1 MKQFYVSGL
10 EPNEVVTTSFLV
22 VQKEIRQKK
31 TGESYLSLILAD
43 RTGEVEAKM
52 WDNVTEVMD
61 TFEKDDFIK
70 VKGVA
75 QLYQNRSQFTIH
87 KLRRLDESEAD
98 SSDFFPCSAR
108 DPEDMFTELR
118 ATIAGIGNV
127 HLRALLEAI
136 FADPSIA
143 EPYKLAPA
151 AKAIHHAWRSGLI
164 EHVLSLCALCRVTA
178 EHYGNV
184 DIDLLLTGAILHDI
198 GKIEELTFDRS
209 FGYSPSGQLLGHIV
223 LGLRIVDE
231 KLRQVPGFPPKL
243 RLLVEH
249 MLISHHGELE
259 FGSPKVPVF
268 LEALLLHHLDNLD
281 SKMEAMRAAAQRD
294 RMTEGDF
301 TPWVHALERVVLKKE
316 KFLSADGAADPTAAP
331 AMQAAPPTAGGAS
344 PAPAV
349 ASLPKGSSKADANVA
364 SLSDFGSKL
373 QSVLNLE
380 K

>member
-1 MKQFYVSGL
+1 MKQIYVSGL

-22 VQKEIRQKK
+22 VHKEIRQKK
-31 TGESYLSLILAD
+31 TGEPYLSLVLAD

-52 WDNVTEVMD
+52 WDNVAEVMD

-98 SSDFFPCSAR
+98 SADFFPCSAR
-108 DPEDMFTELR
+108 DPEEMFTELR
-118 ATIAGIGNV
+118 ATIAGMGNP

-178 EHYGNV
+178 KHYGNV

-281 SKMEAMRAAAQRD
+281 SKMEAMRAAAERD
-294 RMTEGDF
+294 RMAERRLYALGACLGTVGAEEGQV
-301 TPWVHALERVVLKKE
+301 PQCR
-316 KFLSADGAADPTAAP
+316 GRRGPPAARDE
-331 AMQAAPPTAGGAS
+331 QAAPPTEGNAS
-344 PAPAV
+344 PSPQA
-349 ASLPKGSSKADANVA
+349 ASPRRGSSKPD
-364 SLSDFGSKL
+364 SDIAPR
-373 QSVLNLE
+373 
-380 K
+380 

>member
-75 QLYQNRSQFTIH
+75 QLYQNRAQFTIH

-98 SSDFFPCSAR
+98 STDFFPCSAR
-108 DPEDMFTELR
+108 DPEEMFTELR
-118 ATIAGIGNV
+118 ATIAGMGNA

-281 SKMEAMRAAAQRD
+281 SKMEAMRAAAERD
-294 RMTEGDF
+294 RMTESDF

-316 KFLSADGAADPTAAP
+316 KFLSADGAADPSVAP
-331 AMQAAPPTAGGAS
+331 AMQAAAPTAGNAS
-344 PAPAV
+344 PAPAL
-349 ASLPKGSSKADANVA
+349 ASVPKGPSKADANIA

>member
-1 MKQFYVSGL
+1 MKQIYVSGL

-31 TGESYLSLILAD
+31 KGESYLSLVLAD

-98 SSDFFPCSAR
+98 SADFFPCSAR
-108 DPEDMFTELR
+108 DPEEMFTELR
-118 ATIAGIGNV
+118 ATIAGMGNA

-164 EHVLSLCALCRVTA
+164 EHVLSLCALCRVA
-178 EHYGNV
+178 AKHYDNV

-281 SKMEAMRAAAQRD
+281 SKMEAMRAAAERD

-301 TPWVHALERVVLKKE
+301 TPWVHALERVVLKKD
-316 KFLSADGAADPTAAP
+316 KFLSADGAADPTAVP
-331 AMQAAPPTAGGAS
+331 ASQPAPPTAGNAS

-349 ASLPKGSSKADANVA
+349 ASFPKGSSKPDANSA

>member
-301 TPWVHALERVVLKKE
+301 TPWVHALERSVLKKE

-331 AMQAAPPTAGGAS
+331 AMQAAPPTAGNAS

-349 ASLPKGSSKADANVA
+349 ASLPKGSSKEDANIA